1 MEFTLYSKSK
11 DLWNNLLCGHVA
23 KLEMKFN
30 EYEIP
35 KYILKTMWPMLSLL
49 KGFLKKAKWF
59 ENDTFLKKKT
69 HINLYVII

>member
-1 MEFTLYSKSK
+1 MGFTLYSKSK

-23 KLEMKFN
+23 KTWDEFN

-49 KGFLKKAKWF
+49 KRIMEK
-59 ENDTFLKKKT
+59 N
-69 HINLYVII
+69 